1 MTILAHSSPFRC
13 DPLTGFI
20 RSAALLSGA
29 AEERID
35 GLCTRIGIP
44 RDPADWRSTLN
55 NDGSPIQI
63 CLGLRPGN
71 AGPNTRLIIDPHRG
85 ARDAPSRRRQ
95 SQDALA
101 RLAGWF
107 APDVATLC
115 TSALEHMA
123 PSGRGI
129 PYLRDG
135 GDAWLAAGI
144 GGRGVA
150 IYATARW
157 GDPASRWARA
167 LAWLADLSPAATQ
180 AAKTLAKLA
189 EHSILISVGVEG
201 SCADD
206 ARAKFYWR
214 PKGSAPLSGLGVAL
228 LTHEALPAFLSDA
241 TERMATP
248 VSAIVGSVGV
258 SVATGAL
265 ADVKLDLCGHCVPRS
280 RNDWAQR
287 IDRLASRHGLTA
299 PPFMAL
305 ARDAP
310 IEIAFV
316 GLGIDRDLQPRL
328 NIYLK
333 PIVRGGH
340 R

>member
-1 MTILAHSSPFRC
+1 MTALASFPLRC
-13 DPLTGFI
+13 HDPLAGFI
-20 RSAALLSGA
+20 RSAAFLSGA
-29 AEERID
+29 REETID
-35 GLCTRIGIP
+35 RLCARIGVP
-44 RDPADWRSTLN
+44 RDPAGWRSTLN

-63 CLGLRPGN
+63 CLGLRPG
-71 AGPNTRLIIDPHRG
+71 AAAPTIRLIADPHSG
-85 ARDAPSRRRQ
+85 GRDAPSRGRQ
-95 SQDALA
+95 SRHALA
-101 RLAGWF
+101 QLEEWH
-107 APDVATLC
+107 APDMASLC
-115 TSALEHMA
+115 TSVLEHMA
-123 PSGRGI
+123 PSGCGI

-167 LAWLADLSPAATQ
+167 LAWLVDLSPAAAQ
-180 AAKTLAKLA
+180 AAASLTDLA
-189 EHSILISVGVEG
+189 EHSTLISVGVEG
-201 SCADD
+201 SNAGD

-214 PKGSAPLSGLGVAL
+214 PDGSAPLSGLGVSLLKHGAL
-228 LTHEALPAFLSDA
+228 RAFLSDA
-241 TERMATP
+241 TEGMATP

-258 SVATGAL
+258 NIATGSL

-280 RNDWAQR
+280 RTDWAQR
-287 IDRLASRHGLTA
+287 IGGYAHRHGMTA
-299 PPFMAL
+299 PPFSAL
-305 ARDAP
+305 EPDAP

-333 PIVRGGH
+333 PVVAGG
-340 R
+340 RQ

>member
-1 MTILAHSSPFRC
+1 MTALALSSFSRC
-13 DPLTGFI
+13 DPLAGFI
-20 RSAALLSGA
+20 RSAALLSGS

-35 GLCTRIGIP
+35 GLCTRMDIP
-44 RDPADWRSTLN
+44 RDPVDWRSTLN

-63 CLGLRPGN
+63 CLGCRPGK
-71 AGPNTRLIIDPHRG
+71 AGPNVRLIADPHRVG
-85 ARDAPSRRRQ
+85 PDAASRRRQ

-101 RLAGWF
+101 RLAGRL
-107 APDVATLC
+107 APDMADLC
-115 TSALEHMA
+115 TSVLRHMA
-123 PSGRGI
+123 PSGCGI

-144 GGRGVA
+144 EGRGVA

-180 AAKTLAKLA
+180 AAATLAKLA

-228 LTHEALPAFLSDA
+228 LTHEAFPAFLSDA
-241 TERMATP
+241 TEGMATA
-248 VSAIVGSVGV
+248 VTAIVGSVGV

-280 RNDWAQR
+280 RIDWAQR
-287 IDRLASRHGLTA
+287 IERLASRHGLTA

-305 ARDAP
+305 EPDAP

-316 GLGIDRDLQPRL
+316 GLGIDRDLRPRL